1 MIKLLLDRDMEGPGS
16 ILWGMLTVE
25 GWVSF
30 FSLHLVALAQVLP
43 EEIPDDEV
51 WRFAQAHQM
60 IFLTHHL
67 SRAQGDLLEHVIRT
81 ENQPSS
87 FPVVSIVH
95 VPLLTIDRNYQEI
108 CLDRLLEILE
118 NLEYYKGTGRLFI
131 P

>member
-25 GWVSF
+25 GWASF
-30 FSLHLVALAQVLP
+30 FPIQVVALAQVLP
-43 EEIPDDEV
+43 EETPDDEV
-51 WRFAQAHQM
+51 WRFAQKNEM
-60 IFLTHHL
+60 VFLTYHL
-67 SRAQGDLLEHVIRT
+67 SITQKDLLEEVIDA

-87 FPVVSIVH
+87 LPVITIAH
-95 VPLLTIDRNYQEI
+95 VPLLTVERDYQET